1 MGFRFFCM
9 THLVACLGTGK
20 GTWTEVNKLIR
31 QRSWEKVFLV
41 TNNFGKENYKNE
53 SNAEL
58 IIIDDNQNME
68 IIRDILVNELK
79 TKNVDVLDM
88 AINFISGSGKE
99 HMALLSALLKIG
111 AGVRLVNPGESEVK
125 EI

>member
-1 MGFRFFCM
+1 
-9 THLVACLGTGK
+9 
-20 GTWTEVNKLIR
+20 
-31 QRSWEKVFLV
+31 
-41 TNNFGKENYKNE
+41 
-53 SNAEL
+53 
-58 IIIDDNQNME
+58 ME